1 MNTTENILDEIAAAE
16 AEWDTSP
23 SAPTEVAFNT
33 DNTDASDIIA
43 MDEDNEDRSVNGNEC
58 HSDQVAL
65 VGRDGT
71 EVWCSR
77 TRVFE
82 QSGKLSEMI
91 SDQQDSEARIH
102 LPVSSSEAIL
112 LARGIDADI
121 SGWESYTLEEL
132 VRAANLF
139 YNYDLR
145 QWHVGLESAI
155 LDCLRRPEDDTFAKL
170 RDQRFADK
178 LVYTAN
184 QGSMSLLL
192 SYIHEQGFS
201 STVNYVPGD
210 DRPRKRRKVCTGAVH
225 HCIPFP

>member
-23 SAPTEVAFNT
+23 SAPAEVAFNT

-77 TRVFE
+77 ARVFE

-132 VRAANLF
+132 VRARQPLLQ
-139 YNYDLR
+139 LR
-145 QWHVGLESAI
+145 PPTMARWLGVRHSRLSPPTGGRHVRQAPGST
-155 LDCLRRPEDDTFAKL
+155 LRRQT
-170 RDQRFADK
+170 R
-178 LVYTAN
+178 
-184 QGSMSLLL
+184 
-192 SYIHEQGFS
+192 IHCK
-201 STVNYVPGD
+201 PG
-210 DRPRKRRKVCTGAVH
+210 
-225 HCIPFP
+225 